1 MWEWIKCVLNSPE
14 FISTIMGSFI
24 GGIVTILM
32 FFLQNN
38 EQKHFLKQQKID
50 DDERLKIQNNFQE
63 QLLAI
68 QNEFYRE
75 TVEIREKY
83 ERKRMLIGY
92 LKEKIDILSSINNE
106 INNSINNSKNKY
118 GEVVRNFD
126 KKALIEWIE
135 DFEKIQY
142 LLTVTLSNIEWKRLN
157 EKADGKTYR
166 ELFLEITDCIQSL
179 LENVREN
186 ANKPKQIDWNEGMR
200 IYSKVDELLRQ
211 SRVLLIIEKNKM
223 FDMLDSIDDP
233 KVDII

>member
-1 MWEWIKCVLNSPE
+1 MWDWVKYILNSPE

-50 DDERLKIQNNFQE
+50 DDERLKMQNNFQE

-68 QNEFYRE
+68 QNDFYRE

-92 LKEKIDILSSINNE
+92 LKEKIDILISINNE
-106 INNSINNSKNKY
+106 INNFIDNSKGKY
-118 GEVVRNFD
+118 TKAARTLD
-126 KKALIEWIE
+126 KNTLREWVA
-135 DFEKIQY
+135 DFEKVQY
-142 LLTVTLSNIEWKRLN
+142 SFSKTVMNIDVKRLN
-157 EKADGKTYR
+157 EKVDGKTYE
-166 ELFLEITDCIQSL
+166 ELFSEIMQCVKSL
-179 LENVREN
+179 LENVKKYTE
-186 ANKPKQIDWNEGMR
+186 KKEKIDLDEGLR
-200 IYSKVDELLRQ
+200 IYSQLANLLSQ
-211 SRVLLIIEKNKM
+211 STWLLIIEKNKM